1 MSYYQ
6 DLLKIMGINFATEMV
21 KQDKSSEIKL
31 WRAVINNAL
40 GDVILTLSDRKS
52 SIKKME
58 VHHWIMNN
66 DDDFQQVCYYA
77 DLEPSNVRLQY
88 IRAIKKGKITFTDR
102 QIKWKKYYDNFQIL
116 KYEKNKEERKRLRKI
131 VEYLRKLVSDSTNK
145 FINPL
150 EL

>member
-58 VHHWIMNN
+58 VHNWIMNN
-66 DDDFQQVCYYA
+66 DDYFQQVCYYA
-77 DLEPSNVRLQY
+77 ELEPSNVQLQY
-88 IRAIKKGKITFTDR
+88 IRAIKKGTITFTDR

-116 KYEKNKEERKRLRKI
+116 KNEKDKEERKRLRKI

>member
-52 SIKKME
+52 SIKK
-58 VHHWIMNN
+58 IQ
-66 DDDFQQVCYYA
+66 F
-77 DLEPSNVRLQY
+77 L
-88 IRAIKKGKITFTDR
+88 
-102 QIKWKKYYDNFQIL
+102 
-116 KYEKNKEERKRLRKI
+116 
-131 VEYLRKLVSDSTNK
+131 
-145 FINPL
+145 
-150 EL
+150 

>member
-58 VHHWIMNN
+58 VHNWIMNN

-88 IRAIKKGKITFTDR
+88 LRAIKNKKIIFTER
-102 QIKWKKYYDNFQIL
+102 QVKWKKYNDHYQRLRETKD
-116 KYEKNKEERKRLRKI
+116 KEERKHLRKI
-131 VEYLRKLVSDSTNK
+131 VEYLRMLVFNSSNNPIM
-145 FINPL
+145 IN
-150 EL
+150 

>member
-58 VHHWIMNN
+58 VHNWIINN
-66 DDDFQQVCYYA
+66 YDDFQQVCYYA
-77 DLEPSNVRLQY
+77 ELEPSNVQLQY
-88 IRAIKKGKITFTDR
+88 IRAIKKGTITFTDR

-116 KYEKNKEERKRLRKI
+116 KNEKDKEERKRLRKI